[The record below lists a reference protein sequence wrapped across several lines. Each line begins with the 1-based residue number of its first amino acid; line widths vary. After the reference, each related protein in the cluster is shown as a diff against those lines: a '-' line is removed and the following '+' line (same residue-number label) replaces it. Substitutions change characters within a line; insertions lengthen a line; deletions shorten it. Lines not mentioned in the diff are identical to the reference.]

1 MFSLHAA
8 RHPHSFTLLRRS
20 LISSRTPA
28 IRHASLNTLARPQS
42 IVRHCQPAVQRHASS
57 QNVAKTAAAS
67 RMLTSSMFKT
77 SSVACETSAYSI
89 VVLPSSLDLLNVY
102 QGSVIRTVSVGMMRI
117 VTIVVFGLGVF
128 TIATAM
134 FFDPDQSMWWVPVV
148 MVGSAVPLVS
158 IALLSAPYVSTVRV
172 LLPPSAKKSKETI
185 LRFAERV
192 PADTKVSLQ
201 SMRWLP
207 WPTHKEVFF
216 GDLRRLPGR
225 NLSVNLEHI
234 PLGHE
239 AAENASKI
247 VGGRLAMRMYG
258 RYWVDMTSK
267 NKSHA
272 PGVWEKMWGQIPFKG
287 QEPLKKIADRKP
299 PPVANRMLPPKP
311 SDAAARVWPPP
322 PPVKKGRSKI
332 GKSKR

>member
-1 MFSLHAA
+1 MLSLHAA
-8 RHPHSFTLLRRS
+8 RHCHSFTLRRS
-20 LISSRTPA
+20 LTSSRTSA
-28 IRHASLNTLARPQS
+28 IRHTSLNTLARPQS
-42 IVRHCQPAVQRHASS
+42 IVRHCQPAAQRHASS
-57 QNVAKTAAAS
+57 TNVVKQTAAS
-67 RMLTSSMFKT
+67 RMLNSSMSKT
-77 SSVACETSAYSI
+77 PSVACEAFAYTVI
-89 VVLPSSLDLLNVY
+89 VIPSSLNLLNVY

-117 VTIVVFGLGVF
+117 VTIVVFGLGV
-128 TIATAM
+128 TMVAPSV
-134 FFDPDQSMWWVPVV
+134 FFNPDQPTWWVPVV
-148 MVGSAVPLVS
+148 LVGSAVPLVLT
-158 IALLSAPYVSTVRV
+158 ALLSAPYVSTIRV

-225 NLSVNLEHI
+225 QLSVNLEHI
-234 PLGHE
+234 PLGNE
-239 AAENASKI
+239 AAENANKI

-272 PGVWEKMWGQIPFKG
+272 PGVWEKMWEQIPIKG
-287 QEPLKKIADRKP
+287 QQPRKIVDRTP
-299 PPVANRMLPPKP
+299 PAWANRLAPPRP
-311 SDAAARVWPPP
+311 SAAAARVSPPP
-322 PPVKKGRSKI
+322 PPVRKGRSKG